1 MARCPKCGTG
11 KFGIDEV
18 QLEGDTRKIVVIVCA
33 GCDTLLSIVHPQFN
47 YYPQLDD
54 ILETL
59 KGIQRKLK

>member
-18 QLEGDTRKIVVIVCA
+18 QLEGDNRKIVVIVCA

-59 KGIQRKLK
+59 KGIEKKLK